1 MTHMLAVR
9 FNWTIAVLL
18 FLITALVMTA
28 FAANSVLARAA
39 LLGPTIDP
47 ASFTTVRLISGAAML
62 ALLLLTRKQ
71 TSIRGLIGG
80 GNWHSAFWLFA
91 YAVTLSFAYIGLDTG
106 VGALI
111 LFALVQATMI
121 GWSVF
126 KGDRPIV
133 PEWAGL
139 IIAFSAFVW
148 LVSPGL
154 EAPDPFS
161 AFLMALSG
169 IAWGAYSL
177 RGRGATDPLKATA
190 GNFILAVPMAIAVS
204 AICFSQ
210 NNASTYGILL
220 GIASG
225 AITSGIGYA
234 IWYRVLPQL
243 SAMQGSIVQLTVPVI
258 AGLGGL
264 IWSGEPFTL
273 RFVLGSVFIL
283 GGVALAIIS
292 KTKRV

>member
-1 MTHMLAVR
+1 MPL
-9 FNWTIAVLL
+9 FVL
-18 FLITALVMTA
+18 TTLVMIA

-39 LLGPTIDP
+39 LLKPAIDP
-47 ASFTTVRLISGAAML
+47 ASFTTIRIISGAIML
-62 ALLLLTRKQ
+62 SLLLLMRQ
-71 TSIRGLIGG
+71 RSSARDLLSG

-111 LFALVQATMI
+111 LFALVQTTMI

-126 KGDRPIV
+126 RGDRPIL

-139 IIAFSAFVW
+139 AIAFSAFVW

-169 IAWGAYSL
+169 IAWGIYSL
-177 RGRGATDPLKATA
+177 RGRGSTDPLRATT
-190 GNFILAVPMAIAVS
+190 GNFLLAVPMTVVIS
-204 AICFSQ
+204 AIYLSQ
-210 NNASTYGILL
+210 INLSIYGIML
-220 GIASG
+220 GAASG
-225 AITSGIGYA
+225 AITSGVGYA

-264 IWSGEPFTL
+264 IWSGEPFTT
-273 RFVLGSVFIL
+273 RFVLGSIFIL
-283 GGVALAIIS
+283 GGVALAIVS
-292 KTKRV
+292 KSKRQ

>member
-1 MTHMLAVR
+1 M
-9 FNWTIAVLL
+9 I
-18 FLITALVMTA
+18 A

-39 LLGPTIDP
+39 LLKPAIDP
-47 ASFTTVRLISGAAML
+47 ASFTTIRIISGAIML
-62 ALLLLTRKQ
+62 SLLLLMRQ
-71 TSIRGLIGG
+71 RSSARDLLSG

-111 LFALVQATMI
+111 LFALVQTTMI

-126 KGDRPIV
+126 RGDRPIL

-139 IIAFSAFVW
+139 AIAFSAFVW

-169 IAWGAYSL
+169 IAWGIYSL
-177 RGRGATDPLKATA
+177 RGRGSTDPLRATT
-190 GNFILAVPMAIAVS
+190 GNFLLAVPMTVVIS
-204 AICFSQ
+204 AIYLSQ
-210 NNASTYGILL
+210 INLSIYGIML
-220 GIASG
+220 GAASG
-225 AITSGIGYA
+225 AITSGVGYA

-264 IWSGEPFTL
+264 IWSGEPFTT
-273 RFVLGSVFIL
+273 RFVLGSIFIL
-283 GGVALAIIS
+283 GGVALAIVS
-292 KTKRV
+292 KSKRQ